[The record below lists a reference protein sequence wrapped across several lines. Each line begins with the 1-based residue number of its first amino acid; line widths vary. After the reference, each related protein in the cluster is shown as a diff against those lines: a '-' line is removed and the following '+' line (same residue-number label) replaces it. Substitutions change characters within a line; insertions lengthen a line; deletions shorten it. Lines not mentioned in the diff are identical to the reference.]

1 MVVVDGQGVPKA
13 VLKTIELTKRRFDG
27 AAEALAYDPED
38 VKVIARY
45 NTGAKHTRDIS
56 LGSEDTHR
64 T

>member
-1 MVVVDGQGVPKA
+1 LMK
-13 VLKTIELTKRRFDG
+13 LLLMTK
-27 AAEALAYDPED
+27 

-56 LGSEDTHR
+56 LGLEDTHR